1 MISTPE
7 YNAGAMDALARIPS
21 PPLKFWVD
29 GTIRVASSDVR
40 IDLVLQQYKQG
51 ATAAQ
56 IQQHFPSL
64 ALGDVYRAI
73 IYYLEHVEGIEA
85 YLAEQE
91 EREWEETI

>member
-1 MISTPE
+1 M
-7 YNAGAMDALARIPS
+7 NALARIPP

-29 GTIRVASSDVR
+29 GTIRVGSSAVSV
-40 IDLVLQQYKQG
+40 DLVLQQYKLG
-51 ATAAQ
+51 KTAEQ
-56 IQQHFPSL
+56 IQQRFPSL

-91 EREWEETI
+91 EREAEEDV

>member
-1 MISTPE
+1 M
-7 YNAGAMDALARIPS
+7 NALARIPP

-29 GTIRVASSDVR
+29 GTIRVGSSEVR
-40 IDLVLQQYKQG
+40 IDSVVRHFKQG
-51 ATAAQ
+51 ATAEQ
-56 IQQHFPSL
+56 IQQRYPSM

-91 EREWEETI
+91 ERQAEEVA